1 MLPCIYSKY
10 PFLHHIFGLKCPR
23 FALAQPQLADSLTL
37 SLLHTHTGLFP
48 HKHAK
53 EDSRLTDVQA
63 CGCSCIW
70 CKQART
76 LPWTQL
82 DMPDAKVKKWRL
94 LPCGVPVRAPFPALL
109 PLLHSHSICSA
120 LINQGRGGQGVATRN
135 KAWSSRGVQRT
146 TSWHSAKLFLSC
158 VLPNRL
164 QGYTAC

>member
-10 PFLHHIFGLKCPR
+10 RFLHHIFGLKCLR

-70 CKQART
+70 CTQARA

-82 DMPDAKVKKWRL
+82 DMPDAKVKKLRL
-94 LPCGVPVRAPFPALL
+94 LSRGVPALL
-109 PLLHSHSICSA
+109 PMLHSHSHSICSA

-135 KAWSSRGVQRT
+135 KAWSSRVVQRT